1 MCLQQLSDA
10 GWTHAL
16 LLLFVLGKSLAGAG
30 GFRADPLC
38 SLGLEELG
46 DHRLLVVPKLH
57 SRWLSGGV
65 HGLVMRL
72 DVVAPHKV
80 VAALDG
86 ARDGAVRAGC
96 RRAQGVSR
104 RTDKLA
110 LVARLPGPSWL
121 LERDGAA
128 CSQSRVKHVL
138 AYRGTKPAEP
148 TRLLRL
154 FNSVPSPVGLT
165 QDVCPHVLDHL

>member
-1 MCLQQLSDA
+1 MCLQQLPDA

-16 LLLFVLGKSLAGAG
+16 LLLFILGKSLAGAG
-30 GFRADPLC
+30 GSRADPLC

-86 ARDGAVRAGC
+86 ARDGAVRARPGVRAGC

-104 RTDKLA
+104 RTD
-110 LVARLPGPSWL
+110 
-121 LERDGAA
+121 
-128 CSQSRVKHVL
+128 
-138 AYRGTKPAEP
+138 
-148 TRLLRL
+148 
-154 FNSVPSPVGLT
+154 
-165 QDVCPHVLDHL
+165 VCPIPIDPVRIPEFLTD